1 VSVRAT
7 ASFLVGTTLGVTVA
21 AGNALLLYTGQGFLR
36 AAGLLVSSAVMAVAA
51 GLWAGAPEAPG
62 DVPPTSRA
70 RWVAVVLT
78 LLAGGAFTALWDARP
93 ALRELAVGGAFAV
106 LLVIAMP
113 AYAAGALLIGL
124 HVRENGSGS
133 GAGGVAPGGSSVA
146 AAALAGTAIGVL
158 LATTVLIQRIEPWG
172 IYYGG
177 AALLTVAAL
186 VEWRLSPRTQRK
198 PEMDMRDYVV
208 IITGVGDRGQLGFTI
223 AQRFADAGARLVL
236 TSNSPDIEELA
247 DEIENDEAM
256 AFGVTAD
263 LTDER
268 AIERLL
274 HAVRER
280 YGRLDVLVNV
290 AGGLGVI
297 STVAE
302 TTPEAWLREIER
314 NAGTMLRMSR
324 AALPLLREAG
334 GAIVNFAAPAGVRA
348 VAKLGAYS
356 AAKASVI
363 ALTRA
368 LALEEK
374 ANGVRVNAIAPGFMD
389 TAQNRESAGDDAV
402 FVTREDVAAAV
413 LFLASREAHGISGEL
428 IHVLGPTLE

>member
-1 VSVRAT
+1 
-7 ASFLVGTTLGVTVA
+7 
-21 AGNALLLYTGQGFLR
+21 
-36 AAGLLVSSAVMAVAA
+36 
-51 GLWAGAPEAPG
+51 
-62 DVPPTSRA
+62 
-70 RWVAVVLT
+70 
-78 LLAGGAFTALWDARP
+78 
-93 ALRELAVGGAFAV
+93 
-106 LLVIAMP
+106 
-113 AYAAGALLIGL
+113 
-124 HVRENGSGS
+124 
-133 GAGGVAPGGSSVA
+133 
-146 AAALAGTAIGVL
+146 
-158 LATTVLIQRIEPWG
+158 
-172 IYYGG
+172 
-177 AALLTVAAL
+177 
-186 VEWRLSPRTQRK
+186 
-198 PEMDMRDYVV
+198 MDMRDYVV

-236 TSNSPDIEELA
+236 TSNSPDVGELA
-247 DEIENDEAM
+247 DEIEIDEAM

-302 TTPEAWLREIER
+302 TTPEAWLREVER

-389 TAQNRESAGDDAV
+389 TAQNRQSAGDDAV

>member
-1 VSVRAT
+1 MA
-7 ASFLVGTTLGVTVA
+7 AFLVGTTLGGTVA

-51 GLWAGAPEAPG
+51 GLWAGAPEATD
-62 DVPPTSRA
+62 DVPTASRA
-70 RWVAVVLT
+70 RWIALVLA
-78 LLAGGAFTALWDARP
+78 LLAAGAFTALWDARP
-93 ALRELAVGGAFAV
+93 VLRELAIGGAFAV

-113 AYAAGALLIGL
+113 AYAAGALLVGL
-124 HVRENGSGS
+124 HVREDGSRGRTTD
-133 GAGGVAPGGSSVA
+133 GGHGGSSVA

-186 VEWRLSPRTQRK
+186 VEWRLSPRTPRK
-198 PEMDMRDYVV
+198 PEMDMRDHVV
-208 IITGVGDRGQLGFTI
+208 IITGVGDRGQLGFAI
-223 AQRFADAGARLVL
+223 AQRFADAGARLAL
-236 TSNSPDIEELA
+236 TSNSQDVEDLA
-247 DEIENDEAM
+247 DELGDGDAT

-268 AIERLL
+268 AVERLL

-302 TTPEAWLREIER
+302 TPPEAWLREVER
-314 NAGTMLRMSR
+314 NAGTTLRMSR
-324 AALPLLREAG
+324 AALPLLREAR
-334 GAIVNFAAPAGVRA
+334 GAIINFAAPAGVRA
-348 VAKLGAYS
+348 VASLGAYS
-356 AAKASVI
+356 AAKAGVI

-374 ANGVRVNAIAPGFMD
+374 DNGVRVNAIAPGFMD
-389 TAQNRESAGDDAV
+389 TAQNRQSAGADAV
-402 FVTREDVAAAV
+402 FVTREDVASVV
-413 LFLASREAHGISGEL
+413 LFLASREARGISGET